1 MRGEPRSSC
10 DTFKRK
16 FGLFRDTLQKV
27 RVRGGKRIL
36 DRSGGKANNENAE
49 KDRNLPTVCLNR
61 DNTWCFKNWRTV
73 LKRKW

>member
-16 FGLFRDTLQKV
+16 FGLFRDTLQTKV
-27 RVRGGKRIL
+27 RVKGGKRIL
-36 DRSGGKANNENAE
+36 DRSGKANNENAE

-61 DNTWCFKNWRTV
+61 DNMWCFKNWRTV

>member
-1 MRGEPRSSC
+1 MRGELRSSC
-10 DTFKRK
+10 DTFTRK
-16 FGLFRDTLQKV
+16 FGLFRDTLQTKV
-27 RVRGGKRIL
+27 RVKGGKRIL
-36 DRSGGKANNENAE
+36 DRSGKANNENAE